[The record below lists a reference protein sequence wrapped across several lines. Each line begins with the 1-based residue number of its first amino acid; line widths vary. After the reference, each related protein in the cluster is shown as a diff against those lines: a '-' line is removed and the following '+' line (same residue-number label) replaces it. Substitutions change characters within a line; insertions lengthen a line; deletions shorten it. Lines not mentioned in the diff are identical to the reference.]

1 MNASS
6 PQRYSPLAM
15 YACKISHAITLITL
29 LALPCYAAPEGD
41 LSYLL
46 DADPGAVTTAD
57 LAERAAYFERH
68 YQAEHQ
74 VNGIT
79 WPRRWDNPEAETP
92 GLYAHGGDNALF
104 TGFYLAAATYRYRV
118 TQDEADLD
126 PILHTLR
133 GLHILTHI
141 SGTPGVLARMAFPS
155 DRVDEWNRPVNQ
167 YLYSTADLD
176 PDAQPRDV
184 LAPEQPYPP
193 MNFYTRTSRDQLSG
207 VLFGLAVVIG
217 ELQDTVPGS
226 TDEHK
231 KIVRAIEIA
240 GEITRALYTRI
251 KGRHF
256 HIRDQ
261 EGKAG
266 ASSAVTGLLRLQLL
280 AVNRA
285 ALRPS
290 GVDARTERE
299 YKRAYRKTLPFGRW
313 GSPADLFNRFNNMTE
328 YYAWNLRFA
337 RAYSVWLLEDDPKR
351 KRGMRNYTRKQL
363 WKHVRSH
370 KNTHFTFLYNAMAP
384 EANDRIEAAV
394 YNLKALSLRP
404 VRTWHSPL
412 FGHEDR
418 PHVLRSMFGSVDDWV
433 VPAHLHAP
441 SMNFVWERDPYV
453 VDKYGSPNGVRENTR
468 VDFLLPYWMGRYY
481 G

>member
-1 MNASS
+1 MHARRI
-6 PQRYSPLAM
+6 P
-15 YACKISHAITLITL
+15 YAIALITL
-29 LALPCYAAPEGD
+29 LALPSYAAPEGD

-46 DADPGAVTTAD
+46 DADPGAITTDD
-57 LAERAAYFERH
+57 LAEQATYFERY

-79 WPRRWDNPEAETP
+79 WPRRWDDPEAETP

-141 SGTPGVLARMAFPS
+141 SGTPGVLARMAFPTA
-155 DRVDEWNRPVNQ
+155 RVEEWNRPVDQ
-167 YLYSTADLD
+167 YLYFTKDLD
-176 PDAQPRDV
+176 ADARARDV

-207 VLFGLAVVIG
+207 VLFGLAVVLG
-217 ELQDTVPGS
+217 ELPKDPATGS
-226 TDEHK
+226 VETRA
-231 KIVRAIEIA
+231 KITHARSIA
-240 GEITRALYTRI
+240 GVIARALYTRI
-251 KGRHF
+251 EERRF

-280 AVNRA
+280 SVYRSV
-285 ALRPS
+285 LREADGDP
-290 GVDARTERE
+290 VELKRIERK
-299 YKRAYRKTLPFGRW
+299 YGLAYRKTLLFGRW
-313 GSPADLFNRFNNMTE
+313 GSPADLVNRFNNIDQ

-337 RAYSVWLLEDDPKR
+337 RTYSVWLLEDDPKR

-370 KNTHFTFLYNAMAP
+370 KNTHFTFLYNAMDP
-384 EANDRIEAAV
+384 EAMDRIEAAV

-412 FGHEDR
+412 LGHEDR
-418 PHVLRSMFGSVDDWV
+418 PHALRSMFASVDDWV

-453 VDKYGSPNGVRENTR
+453 VDKFGDPNGVRENTR
-468 VDFLLPYWMGRYY
+468 VDFLLPYWIGRYY
-481 G
+481 GFIESPDL